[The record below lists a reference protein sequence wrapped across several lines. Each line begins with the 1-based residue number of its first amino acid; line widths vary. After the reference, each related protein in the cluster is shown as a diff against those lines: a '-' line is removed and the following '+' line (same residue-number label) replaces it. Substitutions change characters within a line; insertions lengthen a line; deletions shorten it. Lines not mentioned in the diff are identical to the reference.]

1 MFTVMIIIKNI
12 SFEMMK
18 SANTKDESKHYT

>member
-1 MFTVMIIIKNI
+1 MFTVMIIIKNTL
-12 SFEMMK
+12 FEMMK